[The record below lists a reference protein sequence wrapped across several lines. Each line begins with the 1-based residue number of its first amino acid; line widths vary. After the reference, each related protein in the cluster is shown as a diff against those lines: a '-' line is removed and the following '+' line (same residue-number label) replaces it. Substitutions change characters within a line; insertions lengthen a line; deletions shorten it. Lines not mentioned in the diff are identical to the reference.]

1 MSKKK
6 VVQVKDLQVSFGQT
20 HILKG
25 VSFDVFEKEITVIL
39 GGSGAGKSVLLKH
52 LLGLYKVQDGLVTVL
67 GKDISQL
74 QEEEQKKLYMEL
86 GVFYQ
91 NGGLLNSLTVAENI
105 ALPLEQHSNLSDELI
120 SQIVWTKLG
129 MVNLLNAYYLYP
141 SQLSGGML
149 KRAALARAIVMDP
162 VLLFCDEPGAG
173 LDPLS
178 LASLD
183 ELILNLKEQTGMSI
197 VVVTHEVS
205 SIRRIADRIIF
216 LDDGKVVF
224 QGTLNEAL
232 ESDITQLTQFFGAG
246 KAFKT

>member
-6 VVQVKDLQVSFGQT
+6 VVQVKDLQVSFGQA

-52 LLGLYKVQDGLVTVL
+52 LLGLYKIQDGLVTVL

-105 ALPLEQHSNLSDELI
+105 ALPLEQHSNLNDELI

-173 LDPLS
+173 LDPLT

-216 LDDGKVVF
+216 LDDGKMVF

-232 ESDITQLTQFFGAG
+232 ESDITQLTHFFGAG
-246 KAFKT
+246 KAFKS